1 MKRVI
6 SALLALLL
14 SFGILL
20 GRASAAQA
28 ASSQLAGVFFQ
39 PQRGLGVL
47 YNAAEGFVYV
57 PNELNEDTA
66 LVVYYPGHTHEG
78 EVPLQI
84 NAMIDYVADYVPNAV
99 CYFSQYCD
107 FRAIPEK
114 NERTR
119 AQMAQLMEE
128 LSLVPSGVYLAAASN
143 GFYTALDL
151 AMQLLN
157 EDGIGVRAILS
168 CDTGEDWG
176 ETDLLL
182 STEEYAQL
190 AEAATRMELFEQ
202 RQFDT
207 SRDVIQDMLQAGLT
221 VDLIECGS
229 GNHDWITE
237 YCLRLGTISW
247 MLGECELHET
257 AFTLIPLNG

>member
-1 MKRVI
+1 MKRLLTG
-6 SALLALLL
+6 LLALLL
-14 SFGILL
+14 SFGLL
-20 GRASAAQA
+20 AGIPAAQA
-28 ASSQLAGVFFQ
+28 ASSQFAGVFYQ

-47 YNAAEGFVYV
+47 YNAAEGYVYV

-66 LVVYYPGHTHEG
+66 LVIYYPGHTHEG
-78 EVPLQI
+78 EVPLQT
-84 NAMIDYVADYVPNAV
+84 NAMIDYVAEYAPNAV
-99 CYFSQYCD
+99 CYFSRYCD

-114 NERTR
+114 NVRTR

-128 LSLVPSGVYLAAASN
+128 LSLEPSGVYLAAASN

-157 EDGIGVRAILS
+157 EDGIGVKAILS

-176 ETDLLL
+176 ETELLL

-190 AEAATRMELFEQ
+190 AEAGTRMELFEQ
-202 RQFDT
+202 MQFDS
-207 SRDVIQDMLQAGLT
+207 SRDVIQDMVRAGLH
-221 VDLIECGS
+221 VDIIECGN

-237 YCLRLGTISW
+237 FCLRLGAISW
-247 MLGECELHET
+247 MLGECELQEP
-257 AFTLIPLNG
+257 AFTLIPIS